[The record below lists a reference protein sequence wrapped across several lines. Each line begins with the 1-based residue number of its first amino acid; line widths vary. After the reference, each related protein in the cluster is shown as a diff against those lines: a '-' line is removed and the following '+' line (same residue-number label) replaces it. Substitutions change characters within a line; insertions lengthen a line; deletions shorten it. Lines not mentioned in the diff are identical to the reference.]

1 MNRLNVLNIRVKNA
15 LQIIMVH
22 VQNAKVDFN
31 LLMELVPA
39 LIIDVLFAP
48 QAL

>member
-15 LQIIMVH
+15 LQTIMVH